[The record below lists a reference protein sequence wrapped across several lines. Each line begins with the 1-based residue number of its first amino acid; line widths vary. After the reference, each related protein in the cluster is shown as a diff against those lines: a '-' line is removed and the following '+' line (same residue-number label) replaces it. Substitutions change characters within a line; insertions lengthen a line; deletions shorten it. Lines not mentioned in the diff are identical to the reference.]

1 MDADLTALAEA
12 HGVATWYEDGQ
23 RQRVDVAPDV
33 VVEVLALLDV
43 DASTPESVRAEL
55 ERVRQRTAENALPPV
70 IVLRQGTTRA
80 VGAGALRLEEGG
92 ELAVDG
98 ELPADLPLGWHEL
111 HVGDQVVT
119 VAVAP
124 PALPEPPRAWGWML
138 QLYAVRSAGS
148 WGMGDLADLAEFSRW
163 AGESG
168 AGVVLVNPLH
178 APNLTK
184 PVEPSPYS
192 PSSRQFVNPLY
203 LRVEHT
209 DAYARADEATRARV
223 DALRAP
229 NGDRIDYDEVW
240 RAKRGALELLWPFA
254 EVAEPDAALRDFATF
269 CALAEEHGPRWRE
282 WPEELRHPRS
292 ARTELTERARFHVW
306 LQQLCTAQ
314 LEAVRRGST
323 VRVVHDLAVG
333 VNPAGADGWM
343 LQDVLAKAS
352 VGAPPD
358 EFNQQGQNWGLPPWR
373 PDRLAEQGYR
383 PYRDVLRAVLRHAD
397 GIRIDHVAG
406 LWRLWWVPEGS
417 GPERGTYV
425 RYDAE
430 AMLGVLALEAH
441 RANAVV
447 IGEDLGTVE
456 PEVTEALHEQN
467 MLGSTV
473 VWFQRDHEADGQP
486 LLPPSTW
493 PANAVASISTHDLPT
508 APGFLSGEHVRVRAE
523 IGVLARSLA
532 EEQAHADAE
541 RADFIELLRAE
552 SLLGSGEATDDEIV
566 VALHGLLAHSP
577 CRVLLASP
585 YDVVGEVRQPNLP
598 GTVAEYP
605 NWKLPLP
612 LTLAELREDP
622 RVRQV
627 VELLRTTRQV

>member
-1 MDADLTALAEA
+1 MALAEA
-12 HGVATWYEDGQ
+12 HGVATWYEDGNLE
-23 RQRVDVAPDV
+23 RVDVAPDV
-33 VVEVLALLDV
+33 VAEVLALLDV

-55 ERVRQRTAENALPPV
+55 DRVRARATENRLPPT
-70 IVLRQGTTRA
+70 IVLRQGATRA
-80 VGAGALRLEEGG
+80 VGAGVLTCEDGTSID
-92 ELAVDG
+92 VDG

-111 HVGDQVVT
+111 RVADQVIT
-119 VAVAP
+119 VVLAP

-138 QLYAVRSAGS
+138 QLYAVRSAQS
-148 WGMGDLADLAEFSRW
+148 WGMGDLADLAEFTRW
-163 AGESG
+163 AADNG
-168 AGVVLVNPLH
+168 AGMVLVNPLH
-178 APNLTK
+178 APNLVE

-209 DAYARADEATRARV
+209 DAYARADAETRAQV
-223 DALRAP
+223 DSLRAP

-240 RAKRGALELLWPFA
+240 RAKRAALELLWPFA
-254 EVAEPDAALRDFATF
+254 EVAEPDSALRAFATF
-269 CALAEEHGPRWRE
+269 CVIAEKHGPDWRS
-282 WPEELRHPRS
+282 WPEALRHPKNVHHDDDRV
-292 ARTELTERARFHVW
+292 RFYAW
-306 LQQLCTAQ
+306 LQQLCAAQ
-314 LEAVRRGST
+314 LSRARQG

-456 PEVTEALHEQN
+456 PEVTEALHAQN

-473 VWFQRDHEADGQP
+473 VWFQRDHEAEDRP
-486 LLPPSTW
+486 LIPPASW

-508 APGFLSGEHVRVRAE
+508 APGFLRGEHVRVRAE
-523 IGVLARSLA
+523 IGVLGRSLA
-532 EEQAHADAE
+532 EEQAHASAE
-541 RADFIELLRAE
+541 RADFLALLRAE
-552 SLLGSGEATDDEIV
+552 SLLGEGEASDDEIV

-577 CRVLLASP
+577 CRVLLVSP
-585 YDVVGEVRQPNLP
+585 YDVVGELRQPNLP
-598 GTVAEYP
+598 GTVSEYP
-605 NWKLPLP
+605 NWRLPLP
-612 LTLAELREDP
+612 LTLPELQADP
-622 RVRQV
+622 RVREV
-627 VELLRTTRQV
+627 MRRFKA

>member
-1 MDADLTALAEA
+1 MDDDLVALAAA
-12 HGVATWYEDGQ
+12 HGVATWYEDGN
-23 RQRVDVAPDV
+23 RERVDVAPDV
-33 VVEVLALLDV
+33 VADVLALLDV
-43 DASTPESVRAEL
+43 DASTPASVRAEL
-55 ERVRQRTAENALPPV
+55 NRVRARAAEDRLPPT
-70 IVLRQGTTRA
+70 IVLRQGATRP
-80 VGAGALRLEEGG
+80 VGAGELRCEDGTS
-92 ELAVDG
+92 LAVDG

-111 HVGDQVVT
+111 RVGSQVVT
-119 VAVAP
+119 VVVAP

-138 QLYAVRSAGS
+138 QLYAVRSAES
-148 WGMGDLADLAEFSRW
+148 WGMGDLADLAEFTRW
-163 AGESG
+163 AGEYG
-168 AGVVLVNPLH
+168 AGMVLVNPLH
-178 APNLTK
+178 APNLVE

-203 LRVEHT
+203 LRIEHT
-209 DAYARADEATRARV
+209 DAYARADAETRAQV
-223 DALRAP
+223 DSLRAP

-240 RAKRGALELLWPFA
+240 RAKRAALELLWPFA
-254 EVAEPDAALRDFATF
+254 EVTEPDAALRTFATF
-269 CALAEEHGPRWRE
+269 CVIAEKHGPDWRT

-292 ARTELTERARFHVW
+292 VRLDNDRVRFHVW
-306 LQQLCTAQ
+306 LQQLCFAQ
-314 LEAVRRGST
+314 LSQARQG

-425 RYDAE
+425 HYDAE

-456 PEVTEALHEQN
+456 PEVTEALHAQN

-473 VWFQRDHEADGQP
+473 VWFQRDHEADGRP
-486 LLPPSTW
+486 LIPPAAW

-508 APGFLSGEHVRVRAE
+508 APGFLSGEHVRVRSE
-523 IGVLARSLA
+523 IGVLARPLA

-541 RADFIELLRAE
+541 RADFLSLLRSELL
-552 SLLGSGEATDDEIV
+552 LGHENATDDEIV
-566 VALHGLLAHSP
+566 VALHGLLVHSP
-577 CRVLLASP
+577 CRVLLISP
-585 YDVVGEVRQPNLP
+585 YDLVGEVRQPNLP
-598 GTVAEYP
+598 GTVTEYP

-612 LTLAELREDP
+612 LTLPSLYEDP
-622 RVRQV
+622 RVRKV
-627 VELLRTTRQV
+627 IELLNPLS